1 MDTYAVLKSVS
12 KVKSVNVKE
21 VLLYCRRS
29 LLKYCTSRI
38 EKKLNAFFILIFYYF
53 LCLGRPLDSSI
64 ESEEERTDYWR
75 NNKDEDL
82 AAAAIIGGRGPP
94 LTKEFWT
101 TKADEKDVDTQAE
114 QQSSAVFDIWHRSAD
129 SASVE
134 KQQAIGDGHWPSG
147 RDNNVEED
155 AVDLAVGGNL
165 WNRGPADTITA
176 AAVALQDDWGHRHRE
191 EAEFAFG
198 ASGGGGLR
206 GLSGG
211 VEEDELSY
219 KWRPSMETAK
229 IATGPPAVAPYWE
242 EEDEVERARMMALKQ
257 EALNYAAAL
266 GPREDDDEEGLEKAA
281 VVDARKEVKAAGG
294 AFNYWE
300 KEEEEEQN
308 YWRKEEQERENYR
321 LKENVTAAAAVA
333 ALGGGRP
340 LSSGAVHNG
349 NNASDDSED
358 SEDNDDEG
366 LYYQLHQHGD
376 DDTERA
382 ALKMNNPLFV
392 DEDPH
397 GAEIHGRMEL
407 KIAGLDAQMPRTN
420 AAAAFGDDGAVSP
433 VFEYRPL
440 AAGANDGAA
449 VSSEED
455 EEGGTESQYVVKH
468 RLSFSIGAPETG
480 LVVGAR
486 TEEDETEADNLREEN
501 K

>member
-1 MDTYAVLKSVS
+1 
-12 KVKSVNVKE
+12 
-21 VLLYCRRS
+21 
-29 LLKYCTSRI
+29 
-38 EKKLNAFFILIFYYF
+38 
-53 LCLGRPLDSSI
+53 
-64 ESEEERTDYWR
+64 
-75 NNKDEDL
+75 
-82 AAAAIIGGRGPP
+82 
-94 LTKEFWT
+94 
-101 TKADEKDVDTQAE
+101 
-114 QQSSAVFDIWHRSAD
+114 
-129 SASVE
+129 
-134 KQQAIGDGHWPSG
+134 
-147 RDNNVEED
+147 
-155 AVDLAVGGNL
+155 VDLAVGGNS

-198 ASGGGGLR
+198 ASGGGFR

-211 VEEDELSY
+211 VEEDDLSY

-266 GPREDDDEEGLEKAA
+266 GGRDDDEDGLEKVA
-281 VVDARKEVKAAGG
+281 VVDARKEVKGTGG

-340 LSSGAVHNG
+340 LSGGAVHNG
-349 NNASDDSED
+349 DNASDDSED

-392 DEDPH
+392 DDDPHH

-407 KIAGLDAQMPRTN
+407 KIAGLDAQMPRTTN
-420 AAAAFGDDGAVSP
+420 AAAAAAFGDDGAVSP

-440 AAGANDGAA
+440 AAGASDGAAA

-486 TEEDETEADNLREEN
+486 TDSPAAEEDVMEANNLREEN